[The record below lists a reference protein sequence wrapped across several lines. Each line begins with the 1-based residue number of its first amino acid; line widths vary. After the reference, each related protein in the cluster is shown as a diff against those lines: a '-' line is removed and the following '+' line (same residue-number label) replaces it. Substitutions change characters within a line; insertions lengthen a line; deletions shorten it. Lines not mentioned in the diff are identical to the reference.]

1 MLKSQIDQGYAAI
14 VARRFQQAFAEY
26 DPNLIVSVHPLMQ
39 HVPLRVLA
47 QVKHG
52 ARLESAQFATV
63 VTDLTRCHKTWFHQV
78 RTLWFQFVW

>member
-39 HVPLRVLA
+39 HVPVSIL
-47 QVKHG
+47 
-52 ARLESAQFATV
+52 
-63 VTDLTRCHKTWFHQV
+63 
-78 RTLWFQFVW
+78 